1 MTEMEYSAS
10 QMNNVLGNSLE
21 YFTKWKEME
30 AVNKTLT
37 DRIAALVADGIHI
50 EWMNED
56 ELPEEISDEVYST
69 MYACSVVDFVRLFPF
84 VTIDGR
90 KRFLIELPDREQ

>member
-1 MTEMEYSAS
+1 MSELKSCPFCGEI
-10 QMNNVLGNSLE
+10 V
-21 YFTKWKEME
+21 KECNDV
-30 AVNKTLT
+30 ATPIDVALRK
-37 DRIAALVADGIHI
+37 RIAELVADGIHI

-69 MYACSVVDFVRLFPF
+69 MYACSVVDFVRFFPF

-90 KRFLIELPDREQ
+90 KRFLIELPEREK